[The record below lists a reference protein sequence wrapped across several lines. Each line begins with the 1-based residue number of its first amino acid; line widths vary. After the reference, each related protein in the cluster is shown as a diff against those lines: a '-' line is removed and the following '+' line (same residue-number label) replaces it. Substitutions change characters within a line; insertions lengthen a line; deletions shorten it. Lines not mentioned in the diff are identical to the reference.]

1 MDSSGKKYKPY
12 KYAFKTELSKAPPVL
27 PKAPKSPGKPDK
39 KLHPGFQMS
48 LDKVRGFAKCNECDK
63 PPVVYSKLKLGG
75 NDVLYFKQKLGNIQS
90 KNKFNCGTDISSF
103 FKKRQWIAT
112 KIVTVDRLLS
122 CNSGIKYQYYQSVY
136 KMGSTEQ
143 LDLCAFCGTTVSASD
158 SSKLKK
164 LLAEGHKV
172 LPSWVTK
179 DCLGMNPKANQ
190 LNGWTLT
197 EKQTRKRKRMDQ
209 PPKKPK
215 KQKPAVKK
223 SAKKKSWTY
232 PLLFIRVYPCE
243 LKFILFY

>member
-1 MDSSGKKYKPY
+1 
-12 KYAFKTELSKAPPVL
+12 
-27 PKAPKSPGKPDK
+27 
-39 KLHPGFQMS
+39 
-48 LDKVRGFAKCNECDK
+48 
-63 PPVVYSKLKLGG
+63 
-75 NDVLYFKQKLGNIQS
+75 
-90 KNKFNCGTDISSF
+90 
-103 FKKRQWIAT
+103 
-112 KIVTVDRLLS
+112 
-122 CNSGIKYQYYQSVY
+122 
-136 KMGSTEQ
+136 MGSTEQ

-215 KQKPAVKK
+215 KPKPAVKK
-223 SAKKKSWTY
+223 SAKKKS
-232 PLLFIRVYPCE
+232 
-243 LKFILFY
+243 